1 MDLGPQ
7 NDTMS
12 PRLNTSIS
20 GAPARSTSILPGLMR
35 RRGSQQRY
43 WNPMGL
49 CNEWQRGGACVD
61 RLTRGQGVSRVPCSR
76 LGPVGRGASRER
88 ARILRRTGGTSARP
102 CLDLL
107 RVGEQSR
114 RSRRM
119 EEKKIPTARKGPPP
133 PNRGTTPDL
142 YTPFS
147 PPPRQP
153 TLTTSLSTFP
163 TNSAE
168 SERIEPPPRSKEM
181 RDRGCPVTRTWSDR
195 VFLSSRGR
203 GGGVSAVPTFPV
215 V

>member
-1 MDLGPQ
+1 MDPGPQ

-35 RRGSQQRY
+35 WRGSQRY

-49 CNEWQRGGACVD
+49 CGGWQRGVLALTG
-61 RLTRGQGVSRVPCSR
+61 RLEARGESCPMQSSRSS
-76 LGPVGRGASRER
+76 GKGASRER
-88 ARILRRTGGTSARP
+88 AWILRRRGGTSARP